1 MVDIRRSVYLVLWA
15 MDCRSVCII
24 SMWLCAD
31 SLLIV
36 GLRRG
41 VVYSLGSSCAVL
53 VEFGGKTMIFD
64 LRAFG

>member
-1 MVDIRRSVYLVLWA
+1 MLWA

-24 SMWLCAD
+24 SMWLYAD

-36 GLRRG
+36 ELRRG
-41 VVYSLGSSCAVL
+41 MVYSLSSSCAVL

-64 LRAFG
+64 LRAFVQRTSRW

>member
-1 MVDIRRSVYLVLWA
+1 M
-15 MDCRSVCII
+15 I

-41 VVYSLGSSCAVL
+41 MVYSLSSSCAVL

-64 LRAFG
+64 LRAFV